1 MSVVRFV
8 KSALFNRVP
17 ILTWAPRYGSDK
29 LISDAIAGITVG
41 LTVMPQALAYA
52 TLAGLEPQYGLY
64 SAFVGCFVYTVFGTC
79 KDITIGP
86 TALMALMTYQ
96 QIVGRNTD
104 YAILLCFLCG
114 IVQLAMAILHL
125 GVLIDF
131 ISIPVTVGFT
141 SATSVIIMT
150 SQLKSL
156 LGLKISSSGFL
167 DTITKVFKNIHQTRL
182 PDFMLGAV
190 CIGILMLLRKLKDL
204 KIASK
209 DHKPTKKE
217 RMVNRSLWL
226 ISTSR
231 NALVVIICSTA
242 AYLYETWGAGSPFR
256 LTGTVRPGLPDFKAP
271 PFETLLNNRT
281 VSFGEMVSDL
291 GTSVV
296 LVPVIGVLGNVAIA
310 KAFASGHMID
320 ATQELFTLSMC
331 NVFGSFFSS
340 MPITGSFS
348 RSAVNHA
355 SGVQTPLGGVFTGI
369 MVLLALGFL
378 TPYFAFIPK
387 ASLAAVI
394 ISAVIFMIEY
404 EVVKP
409 MWRSSKKDLI
419 ATCATFVFCLAI
431 GVEYG
436 ILVGVGINIMF
447 LLYPS
452 ARPSVYVEKMKTAT
466 SGIEYV
472 MITPGNSLYF
482 PAVDFIK
489 TSVGKAGVN
498 AKNLPVVIDCR
509 FILGADFTAAK
520 GISALINEFLIRRQ
534 SLYFLNTREEVVSVF
549 RGVFDTDF
557 KYFSS
562 KEEVESVLE
571 DDKRK
576 ELESEETHLLN
587 NGTICHNQ
595 WRNSVVELTEIACG
609 DKSNISYRKVN
620 TES

>member
-1 MSVVRFV
+1 MTFV
-8 KSALFNRVP
+8 SRRIPNLNQTFY
-17 ILTWAPRYGSDK
+17 L
-29 LISDAIAGITVG
+29 
-41 LTVMPQALAYA
+41 
-52 TLAGLEPQYGLY
+52 QYGLY

-310 KAFASGHMID
+310 KAFGKYPQQL
-320 ATQELFTLSMC
+320 TQ
-331 NVFGSFFSS
+331 
-340 MPITGSFS
+340 S
-348 RSAVNHA
+348 RD
-355 SGVQTPLGGVFTGI
+355 I
-369 MVLLALGFL
+369 
-378 TPYFAFIPK
+378 
-387 ASLAAVI
+387 
-394 ISAVIFMIEY
+394 
-404 EVVKP
+404 
-409 MWRSSKKDLI
+409 
-419 ATCATFVFCLAI
+419 
-431 GVEYG
+431 
-436 ILVGVGINIMF
+436 
-447 LLYPS
+447 
-452 ARPSVYVEKMKTAT
+452 
-466 SGIEYV
+466 
-472 MITPGNSLYF
+472 
-482 PAVDFIK
+482 
-489 TSVGKAGVN
+489 
-498 AKNLPVVIDCR
+498 
-509 FILGADFTAAK
+509 
-520 GISALINEFLIRRQ
+520 
-534 SLYFLNTREEVVSVF
+534 
-549 RGVFDTDF
+549 
-557 KYFSS
+557 
-562 KEEVESVLE
+562 
-571 DDKRK
+571 
-576 ELESEETHLLN
+576 
-587 NGTICHNQ
+587 
-595 WRNSVVELTEIACG
+595 
-609 DKSNISYRKVN
+609 
-620 TES
+620 